1 MYPPYETIDATGMRA
16 QVIPAGQ
23 LGVGPDPTA
32 PDPTAISHPQQDVL
46 TPQQQRVYSAMMIA
60 NLVGFG
66 LGAFLG
72 YRFIVRRM

>member
-23 LGVGPDPTA
+23 AGVGPDP
-32 PDPTAISHPQQDVL
+32 IVQQNQPVQHQDIPL

-66 LGAFLG
+66 LGAFIG